1 MSEWE
6 LICGHAWKAQFA
18 NSAFFV
24 GFLVGAGVFG
34 MLSDRYGE
42 SEAWSHPAVAS
53 IAQVAHDLAVEPAL
67 TVRCQDTLN
76 TAAIPPLPCRPKGG
90 TPKLMCCCGRVW
102 HCEQPVAGLLV
113 GETAAAHLE
122 QHLAGHHAAHVE

>member
-42 SEAWSHPAVAS
+42 SEAWSRPAVAS
-53 IAQVAHDLAVEPAL
+53 IAQVTDDPAAEPAW
-67 TVRCQDTLN
+67 TVRWQDALN
-76 TAAIPPLPCRPKGG
+76 TAAILYC
-90 TPKLMCCCGRVW
+90 
-102 HCEQPVAGLLV
+102 
-113 GETAAAHLE
+113 
-122 QHLAGHHAAHVE
+122 LAGRKVALLSSCAVAAVFGIASSLSPGYW